1 MAGLL
6 GKSAR
11 REGATLAQVAPA
23 WLLAQR
29 LWLVPIPGTRKLA
42 RLEENIGATAVAL
55 TPNDLGAIERA
66 AAPLTSL
73 GARNTESQVRLTNR

>member
-29 LWLVPIPGTRKLA
+29 LWLVPIPGTRKLE
-42 RLEENIGATAVAL
+42 RLEANIGAADIELTAD
-55 TPNDLGAIERA
+55 DLGELERA
-66 AAPLTSL
+66 AAQITVQ
-73 GARNTESQVRLTNR
+73 GAQYPEHLEARTNL